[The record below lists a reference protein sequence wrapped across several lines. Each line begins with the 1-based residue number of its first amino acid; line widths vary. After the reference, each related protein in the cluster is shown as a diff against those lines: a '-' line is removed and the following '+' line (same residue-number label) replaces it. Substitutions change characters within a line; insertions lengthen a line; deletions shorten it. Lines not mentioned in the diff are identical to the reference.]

1 MENTM
6 AGVLQKTA
14 FGGQPTGLAEPDEP
28 RPRARVPCRETLISH
43 VRRIAVYVDE
53 PTPGH
58 FFWVLTEE
66 CDDASHWTE
75 LESADLSYDMWLDAL
90 HAGVRAL
97 QGYALDARVGPRA
110 LGENENANPV
120 G

>member
-1 MENTM
+1 MEITM
-6 AGVLQKTA
+6 AGALQKTG
-14 FGGQPTGLAEPDEP
+14 FGGPPTGLAEPEEP
-28 RPRARVPCRETLISH
+28 RPRARILGRETPISH
-43 VRRIAVYVDE
+43 VRRIAVHVDE

-58 FFWVLTEE
+58 FFWVLMEE

-75 LESADLSYDMWLDAL
+75 LESADLSHDTWLDAL

-97 QGYALDARVGPRA
+97 QGYALDARAGPRA
-110 LGENENANPV
+110 PGENENANPV